1 MVKPRYDLRLFDIT
15 EKGYELLA
23 KLKFTTFLEDGTRTI
38 TCKGGTDLHKSI
50 SDMVE
55 MGHLK
60 VEVLRQFNYPGE
72 LQAARNKTQH
82 KPAKKRCPHCGGVL

>member
-1 MVKPRYDLRLFDIT
+1 MTVKPRYDLCLFDIT

-50 SDMVE
+50 SDMIE

-72 LQAARNKTQH
+72 LRGEGRPVEKII
-82 KPAKKRCPHCGGVL
+82 KCKCCGRPL

>member
-1 MVKPRYDLRLFDIT
+1 MIKPRYDLRLFDIT

-50 SDMVE
+50 SSMVE
-55 MGHLK
+55 LGHLK

-72 LQAARNKTQH
+72 LGAANH
-82 KPAKKRCPHCGGVL
+82 KSQPKKKCCPHCGGTL